1 MCPCEIPSTAGSNSS
16 SSSTLNS
23 FLTNLCVEMNR
34 MSRRIADE
42 AERRAGIAR
51 VSDLRV
57 FKLNTT
63 M

>member
-1 MCPCEIPSTAGSNSS
+1 MYPCETPSTAGSNSS

-23 FLTNLCVEMNR
+23 FLTDLHVEMNR
-34 MSRRIADE
+34 MSRKSADE

-51 VSDLRV
+51 VSDLRE